1 MSRSVRLK
9 PTAALPASVRI
20 CLLAVLSAVLLPMS
34 AVGAHSALQ
43 SADPPVD
50 GVVEDDVDNLTLV
63 FAQPVDVLSDS
74 VGVTGP
80 DGSTVA
86 VGSTRLAADDVTVTV
101 ALPEGLPEG
110 TATVA
115 WRVIGADGHPIEGA
129 YTITRT
135 PAEAETAPAES
146 RPAPTEADS
155 AAPEPASATASASPV
170 PAGSAPTAGPAAPA
184 DPVPA
189 PTSGASPAP
198 TDTIPTDV
206 APTSAAVAGAGDD
219 GDGGQGGSPSGEPA
233 LPEVIQTAG
242 RWLFFVGALVAMGVV
257 VFGIAV
263 HPNADPDRDVLNRVV
278 AWAAAAALVGS
289 TAQLAGHVAVIAG
302 EGMGGMADRE
312 AWQIVA
318 DGGYAS
324 AITLRVGSALML
336 LVGVQGFP
344 AWAVGRR
351 DLVPMVLGVAGLL
364 VSFQLTGHTAT
375 SQPSAVVRVADLL
388 HVVAAATWTGGVVA
402 LGAVVASRRRRG
414 MTSGT
419 IAARFSTAAVGAV
432 AVVGAA
438 GTALALVELDGPAQL
453 IGTGYGQV
461 LLAKVAVVAGVV
473 AVGAVNHRRVVPAL
487 EAGVEGAAVRLQRM
501 VRVEAGLFL
510 LAIALSALLVR
521 LSP

>member
-63 FAQPVDVLSDS
+63 FAQPIDVLPDS

-80 DGSTVA
+80 EGGTVA
-86 VGSTRLAADDVTVTV
+86 VGPTRLAADDVTVTV

-115 WRVIGADGHPIEGA
+115 WRVIGADGHPIEGT
-129 YTITRT
+129 YTVTRT
-135 PAEAETAPAES
+135 PAEAEAAQTAAEAS
-146 RPAPTEADS
+146 ST
-155 AAPEPASATASASPV
+155 EPASASASASPV
-170 PAGSAPTAGPAAPA
+170 PGPP
-184 DPVPA
+184 
-189 PTSGASPAP
+189 PTSDPSPAP
-198 TDTIPTDV
+198 SGRIPTEDPSTEV
-206 APTSAAVAGAGDD
+206 APTSAAVAVPGDD
-219 GDGGQGGSPSGEPA
+219 GDGGQGGAPSGEPA
-233 LPEVIQTAG
+233 LPEVLQTAG

-263 HPNADPDRDVLNRVV
+263 HPNADPDRAVLNRLV
-278 AWAAAAALVGS
+278 AWAAAAALIGS
-289 TAQLAGHVAVIAG
+289 VAQLVGHVAVIG
-302 EGMGGMADRE
+302 GDGMGGMADFE
-312 AWQIVA
+312 AWRIVA

-336 LVGVQGFP
+336 LVGVHGFP

-351 DLVPMVLGVAGLL
+351 DLVPMVIGVAGLL

-388 HVVAAATWTGGVVA
+388 HVAAAATWTGGVVA

-453 IGTGYGQV
+453 LGTGYGQV